1 MANITQVLTL
11 PTAGAYFFDDLA
23 ALQKK
28 PLPESERYTA
38 QPITPGFHAVREP
51 AEALAVGV
59 VLENG
64 IVGWGEC
71 SAVEFS
77 GAAGRDPVFRADTA
91 LKRIKQLVIP
101 QLVDQP
107 IQNYR
112 DLAAKIEAIQI
123 TVTEERLF
131 PNRKQGGKISRRDLL
146 KAPGRLL
153 TDGPEIEK
161 ITHDRPLHTAIRYG
175 VSQAL
180 FAAAALEQDLLL
192 TELICQDW
200 ELPLPKQAVPIHAQ
214 CGGNRFRGAEKM
226 ILRGVSSLPHAL
238 VDNIPEQLGK
248 DAIQLIRYTK
258 WLKGRINQLGKEG
271 YHPTIHLDLHG
282 GLGKIYDQDLGK
294 VLGTLHALERA
305 AHPYPLRIEC
315 PLIRETREAQI
326 ETLAALRELLKFRK
340 MKVKVVAD
348 EWANTLEDIQAFI
361 TDQAADMIQIKMPDL
376 GGLQNTIEAVLACKS
391 GGVETFLG
399 GSCAETDLTARI
411 SAQVALALQPDLVLA
426 KPGMGIDEG
435 ITIINNEMARCL
447 AWLQT
452 KTNSNDN

>member
-1 MANITQVLTL
+1 MAKISQILTL
-11 PTAGAYFFDDLA
+11 PTAGAYYFDDLA
-23 ALQKK
+23 ALQGKSFS
-28 PLPESERYTA
+28 EAERYIA
-38 QPITPGFHAVREP
+38 RPITPGFKSVREP

-64 IVGWGEC
+64 IIGWGEC
-71 SAVEFS
+71 TAVEFS
-77 GAAGRDPVFRADTA
+77 AAAGRDPVFRSDIAQE
-91 LKRIKQLVIP
+91 RISQLVIP
-101 QLVDQP
+101 QLLGKSIHNFRALAGDIEN
-107 IQNYR
+107 IQ
-112 DLAAKIEAIQI
+112 LK
-123 TVTEERLF
+123 VTEERLLSRE
-131 PNRKQGGKISRRDLL
+131 NMGGKMSRRELL

-153 TDGPEIEK
+153 SKEPEIET
-161 ITHDRPLHTAIRYG
+161 ITHERQLHTAIRYG

-180 FAAAALEQDLLL
+180 FAAAAQEQDQLVA
-192 TELICQDW
+192 ELICKEW
-200 ELPLPKQAVPIHAQ
+200 NLPFPKKIVPIHAQ

-226 ILRGVSSLPHAL
+226 IVRGVSSLPHAL

-248 DAIQLIRYTK
+248 DAIKLIRYTK

-294 VLGTLHALERA
+294 VLGTLHALEQA

-315 PLIRETREAQI
+315 PVIRDTRADQI
-326 ETLAALRELLKFRK
+326 ETLGTIREFIKFRK
-340 MKVKVVAD
+340 MKVKLVAD

-361 TDQAADMIQIKMPDL
+361 EGEAADMIQIKMPDL
-376 GGLQNTIEAVLACKS
+376 GGLQNSIEAVLACKANDI
-391 GGVETFLG
+391 ETFLG

-411 SAQVALALQPDLVLA
+411 SAQVALALQPNLVLA

-435 ITIINNEMARCL
+435 ITIISNEMARSL

-452 KTNSNDN
+452 KTDSNEN